1 MGKAGRSSAAT
12 LDTARRIGAREY
24 AALDTA
30 TGQDHATYTYIKLLD
45 AVHQWG
51 ETEQALGLL

>member
-1 MGKAGRSSAAT
+1 MGKAGRSGVAA
-12 LDTARRIGAREY
+12 LDSARRICAREY
-24 AALDTA
+24 AARDTA
-30 TGQDHATYTYIKLLD
+30 TGQDHATCTYIKLLD